1 MTPGLMTTKIPKKPT
16 NTAVHRLYPTFSLSK
31 NGERAVVT
39 NGATKAYVN
48 AFAIEITEME

>member
-1 MTPGLMTTKIPKKPT
+1 MFLKENIIL
-16 NTAVHRLYPTFSLSK
+16 NISK

-39 NGATKAYVN
+39 NGATNANVN

>member
-1 MTPGLMTTKIPKKPT
+1 MTTKIPKPT

-39 NGATKAYVN
+39 NGAT
-48 AFAIEITEME
+48 TPMLML

>member
-1 MTPGLMTTKIPKKPT
+1 MTTKIPKKPT
-16 NTAVHRLYPTFSLSK
+16 NTAVHLLYQTFSLSK

-39 NGATKAYVN
+39 NGATNANVN